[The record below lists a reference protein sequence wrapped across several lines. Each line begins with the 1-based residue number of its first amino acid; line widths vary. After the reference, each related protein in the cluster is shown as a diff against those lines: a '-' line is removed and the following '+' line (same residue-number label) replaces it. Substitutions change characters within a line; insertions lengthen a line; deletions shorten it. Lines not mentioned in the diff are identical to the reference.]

1 MELRDVIKAP
11 MVTEKGTDVG
21 EHGQVVFE
29 VDTRA
34 CKDDIRKAVEKL
46 FEVKVAS
53 VRTMNYLGR
62 KVRRGKVLGR
72 KRAWKKAYVTLAE
85 GEVIDLME
93 KV

>member
-11 MVTEKGTDVG
+11 MVTEKGTDVS
-21 EHGQVVFE
+21 EYGQVVFE

-34 CKDDIRKAVEKL
+34 GKDDIRKAVEKL

-62 KVRRGKVLGR
+62 KVRRGTVLGR
-72 KRAWKKAYVTLAE
+72 KKAWKKAYVTLAE
-85 GEVIDLME
+85 GEVMDLLE